1 MNDVVEIDYV
11 PEINELAMRL
21 VDLQTAL
28 AVLTEDDKITSDA
41 KLAICSN
48 LQREIDS
55 IISELNQ
62 VKFEEEQYEQ
72 TSELHY
78 PQER

>member
-1 MNDVVEIDYV
+1 MEEIEIDYV

-28 AVLTEDDKITSDA
+28 AVLTEDDRIQSDA
-41 KLAICSN
+41 KVAVCLN

-55 IISELNQ
+55 ITNELNQ
-62 VKFEEEQYEQ
+62 VKLEEENVYEQ
-72 TSELHY
+72 TSELHS
-78 PQER
+78 PQK